1 MPVIKKTLGSISNF
15 ADKLSELIT
24 NINKK
29 LRHDDIDD
37 EKINATNKEFNDRI
51 NNDYDTSV
59 SDAIRKK
66 KQEEIE
72 SLK

>member
-37 EKINATNKEFNDRI
+37 EKIEEMKHTNIR
-51 NNDYDTSV
+51 DYDQFL
-59 SDAIRKK
+59 KM
-66 KQEEIE
+66 KQNGEI
-72 SLK
+72 

>member
-1 MPVIKKTLGSISNF
+1 MAIIKKTLSSISNF
-15 ADKLSELIT
+15 ADKLSELVT

-29 LRHDDIDD
+29 LRHDDIED
-37 EKINATNKEFNDRI
+37 EKIIETNKEFNDRI
-51 NNDYDTSV
+51 NNDYDTSIC
-59 SDAIRKK
+59 DAIRKK